1 MIRWSTRE
9 EHRPVLSV
17 GEHERVDPAD
27 LVAKYPT
34 LLHLADVRSWPSIER
49 HGLLSAAEIVR
60 RWQVPPD
67 RAEALRLTSGPSRLC
82 STTLSS
88 VWQC

>member
-1 MIRWSTRE
+1 
-9 EHRPVLSV
+9 
-17 GEHERVDPAD
+17 VDPAD
-27 LVAKYPT
+27 FVAKYPT

-67 RAEALRLTSGPSRLC
+67 RAEALNDS
-82 STTLSS
+82 
-88 VWQC
+88 